1 MSRDAASGPNG
12 VFDRGLRRD
21 ASIVTHGVF
30 PGFFAPLAGN
40 GGAEQNRKGSHLF
53 LDSGV
58 NWADCDR
65 LRPTAAQKRS
75 PPALSKDPGLSP
87 GSLSFGR
94 LRMHR
99 GILATNPKKKP
110 GTRGRPSFCVRNWAL
125 ALAFGGEG
133 EYCAKYR

>member
-21 ASIVTHGVF
+21 ASIFTHGVF

-65 LRPTAAQKRS
+65 LRATAQKRS
-75 PPALSKDPGLSP
+75 QPWRCD
-87 GSLSFGR
+87 
-94 LRMHR
+94 LRIRYTCVERVVWIGVHQRR
-99 GILATNPKKKP
+99 G
-110 GTRGRPSFCVRNWAL
+110 
-125 ALAFGGEG
+125 
-133 EYCAKYR
+133 

>member
-12 VFDRGLRRD
+12 VFDRGLQRD

-75 PPALSKDPGLSP
+75 PPALSKDPGLSA

-94 LRMHR
+94 LGMQ
-99 GILATNPKKKP
+99 GM
-110 GTRGRPSFCVRNWAL
+110 
-125 ALAFGGEG
+125 
-133 EYCAKYR
+133 